1 MRNSQNI
8 RKHKNIFSV
17 SKNENNSKQDE
28 NYNLEDYIFGK
39 ENIEKKLKEIGANIE
54 VIGKLCDR
62 KKKRS
67 YEEYNSVLNS
77 NKAMIEEEL
86 SKIRFKLV
94 DALKNS
100 TSEDLLKK
108 LQKDFTTKK
117 NQVYDTDKDLQVQ
130 YKILNEY
137 EHKIN
142 KLKEENKFLIQEIQ
156 NSQDYHNYLLTR
168 LKECQE
174 NQRSKNNSEVNIFDS
189 HKSMGLEKN
198 ALENSMS
205 FINTR
210 KYEIM
215 KLEQYFNKNEEMI
228 RQKLNNEEKKQS
240 EKFKTFQSLK
250 NFKNPI
256 IEKLGSK
263 IKEYQTNQ
271 ETQMLKK
278 VSSQEIFFN
287 NYNYDIKEGTITK
300 NQFTSF
306 KNKSLEQKLN
316 RKDMRDIMKSFLD
329 DSVIKHLI
337 YSALYEE

>member
-1 MRNSQNI
+1 
-8 RKHKNIFSV
+8 
-17 SKNENNSKQDE
+17 
-28 NYNLEDYIFGK
+28 
-39 ENIEKKLKEIGANIE
+39 
-54 VIGKLCDR
+54 
-62 KKKRS
+62 
-67 YEEYNSVLNS
+67 
-77 NKAMIEEEL
+77 
-86 SKIRFKLV
+86 
-94 DALKNS
+94 
-100 TSEDLLKK
+100 
-108 LQKDFTTKK
+108 
-117 NQVYDTDKDLQVQ
+117 
-130 YKILNEY
+130 
-137 EHKIN
+137 
-142 KLKEENKFLIQEIQ
+142 
-156 NSQDYHNYLLTR
+156 
-168 LKECQE
+168 
-174 NQRSKNNSEVNIFDS
+174 
-189 HKSMGLEKN
+189 MGLEKN

-240 EKFKTFQSLK
+240 EKFKTYQFMK

-256 IEKLGSK
+256 FEKLGSK

>member
-1 MRNSQNI
+1 
-8 RKHKNIFSV
+8 
-17 SKNENNSKQDE
+17 
-28 NYNLEDYIFGK
+28 
-39 ENIEKKLKEIGANIE
+39 
-54 VIGKLCDR
+54 
-62 KKKRS
+62 
-67 YEEYNSVLNS
+67 
-77 NKAMIEEEL
+77 MIEEEL

-117 NQVYDTDKDLQVQ
+117 NQVYDTDKDLNIQ

-142 KLKEENKFLIQEIQ
+142 KLKEENKFLNQEIQ
-156 NSQDYHNYLLTR
+156 NSKDYQNYLLTR

-174 NQRSKNNSEVNIFDS
+174 NQKSKNSSEVNIFDS
-189 HKSMGLEKN
+189 QKSMGIEKIN
-198 ALENSMS
+198 LENSMS

-215 KLEQYFNKNEEMI
+215 KLEKYFNKTEEMI

-287 NYNYDIKEGTITK
+287 NFNYDIKEGTITK
-300 NQFTSF
+300 NQFSSF

-316 RKDMRDIMKSFLD
+316 KKDMRDIMKSFLD
-329 DSVIKHLI
+329 DSEIKHLI